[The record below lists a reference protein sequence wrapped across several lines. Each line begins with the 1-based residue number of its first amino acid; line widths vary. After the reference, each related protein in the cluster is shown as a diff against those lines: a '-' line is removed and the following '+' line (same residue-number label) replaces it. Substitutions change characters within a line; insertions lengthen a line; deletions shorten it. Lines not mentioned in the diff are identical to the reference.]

1 MLTTMIEN
9 MTNKMGRSRTINDLN
24 KKGERAHLYLGA
36 LGKVV
41 CSGRKFTIWQKQFNF
56 WKLSI

>member
-36 LGKVV
+36 LGNVV
-41 CSGRKFTIWQKQFNF
+41 CS
-56 WKLSI
+56 